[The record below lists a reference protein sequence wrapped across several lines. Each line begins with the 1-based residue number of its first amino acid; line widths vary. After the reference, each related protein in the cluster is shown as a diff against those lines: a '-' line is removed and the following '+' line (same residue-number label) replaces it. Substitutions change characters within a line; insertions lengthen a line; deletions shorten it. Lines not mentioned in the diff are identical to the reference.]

1 MPDVFP
7 GGSDGK
13 ESACSAGDPGL
24 IPGLR
29 RSPGERKGDPP
40 QYSCLEKTMDR
51 EARQATVHG
60 VAKSWTRL
68 KRLSTHKYCHSFPS
82 KKQVSFNF
90 IAASTFHSD
99 FGSQEN
105 KICQCFHFF
114 PFYMCMKG
122 KVLAAQIR
130 SDQSLSR
137 VRLFATPWIAAC
149 ILFNVSLCVFV
160 FFMDFMYLCVLYVFY
175 VSVCIFFYMCI
186 HLLIFY
192 FLLTGNRTAIWP
204 TNPTAGHTHWGNQN
218 WKSHMYPNVHCSTVY
233 NS

>member
-1 MPDVFP
+1 MKPDVFP

-13 ESACSAGDPGL
+13 ESACSAGDPGS
-24 IPGLR
+24 IPGSR
-29 RSPGERKGDPP
+29 RSPGERKSDPP
-40 QYSCLEKTMDR
+40 QYSCLEKPMDR
-51 EARQATVHG
+51 EAQQATVHG
-60 VAKSWTRL
+60 VAKSWTQL

-82 KKQVSFNF
+82 KEQVSFNF

-105 KICQCFHFF
+105 KICHCFHFF

-122 KVLAAQIR
+122 KVLVAQFCPT
-130 SDQSLSR
+130 LGY
-137 VRLFATPWIAAC
+137 

-160 FFMDFMYLCVLYVFY
+160 FFRDFMYLCVLYVFY

-192 FLLTGNRTAIWP
+192 FLLTGNRTAI
-204 TNPTAGHTHWGNQN
+204 
-218 WKSHMYPNVHCSTVY
+218 
-233 NS
+233 